1 MAEKENNPGKP
12 PVPESSLKSKR
23 KITSSASASN
33 LSFFL
38 RERSSSGDLV
48 EAAAAAAAR
57 AKRRVCVLLTGGTM
71 AMRARKDGT
80 LAPSPGY
87 LAAQMRAMP
96 ELREARMPEYDVIE
110 YGTLIDSA
118 DMLPS
123 DWSMI
128 ADDVRRHYAD
138 YDGFV
143 VIMGTDTM
151 AYCASALSFMLETL
165 SKVCRREER
174 TFPQRTRS
182 LSFSRNV
189 PSL

>member
-1 MAEKENNPGKP
+1 M
-12 PVPESSLKSKR
+12 
-23 KITSSASASN
+23 
-33 LSFFL
+33 
-38 RERSSSGDLV
+38 
-48 EAAAAAAAR
+48 
-57 AKRRVCVLLTGGTM
+57 
-71 AMRARKDGT
+71 
-80 LAPSPGY
+80 
-87 LAAQMRAMP
+87 
-96 ELREARMPEYDVIE
+96 IE

-128 ADDVRRHYAD
+128 ASDVSRHYDD

-174 TFPQRTRS
+174 TFPQRTFS
-182 LSFSRNV
+182 LFFSRNV